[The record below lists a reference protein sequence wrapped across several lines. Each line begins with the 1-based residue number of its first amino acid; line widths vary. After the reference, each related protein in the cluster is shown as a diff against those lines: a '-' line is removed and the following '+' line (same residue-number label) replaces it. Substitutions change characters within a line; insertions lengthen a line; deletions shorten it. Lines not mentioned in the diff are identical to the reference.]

1 VYEPRDSLQLG
12 YNKHFMTDEKPELP
26 KISAESTQAAG
37 EAAYTR
43 AMFLHGAGKKE
54 EAMVALDQALSLGF
68 PPAILTA
75 ASVQYQCEQ
84 QAKGKQM
91 LFSLLSL
98 PSETENLVEIIE
110 EAGAFLI
117 SVNETTDALELYR
130 KAAAKYPD
138 VPVFHQ
144 RFGQCAAQE
153 DMFDE
158 AIAAG
163 QRAIDLDP
171 ENAALVSDLGWTM
184 FLTERYR
191 EAEALFL
198 RALEIDPEN
207 ENARMNL
214 EYTRDML
221 SQLPPP

>member
-1 VYEPRDSLQLG
+1 
-12 YNKHFMTDEKPELP
+12 MIDENPELP
-26 KISAESTQAAG
+26 KISAESTKAAG

-43 AMFLHGAGKKE
+43 AMFLHSAGKKE
-54 EAMVALDQALSLGF
+54 EAMVALDQALGLGF

-75 ASVQYQCEQ
+75 GSVQYQCEQ
-84 QAKGKQM
+84 NEKGKQLLM
-91 LFSLLSL
+91 SLLSL
-98 PSETENLVEIIE
+98 PAETESLFEIIE
-110 EAGAFLI
+110 EAGSFLI
-117 SVNETTDALELYR
+117 GISEMTDALELYR
-130 KAAAKYPD
+130 KAATKFPD
-138 VPVFHQ
+138 VAAFHQ

-171 ENAALVSDLGWTM
+171 ENSAYVSDLGWTM
-184 FLTERYR
+184 FLAERYR

-198 RALEIDPEN
+198 QALEMDPQN

-221 SQLPPP
+221 GQVPPT

>member
-1 VYEPRDSLQLG
+1 
-12 YNKHFMTDEKPELP
+12 MTDENPELP
-26 KISAESTQAAG
+26 KISAESTKGAG

-43 AMFLHGAGKKE
+43 AMFLHSAGKKE
-54 EAMVALDQALSLGF
+54 EAMVALDQALGLGY

-75 ASVQYQCEQ
+75 GSVQYQCEQ
-84 QAKGKQM
+84 QEKGKQLLM
-91 LFSLLSL
+91 SLLSL
-98 PSETENLVEIIE
+98 RAETESLFDIIE
-110 EAGAFLI
+110 EAGSFLI
-117 SVNETTDALELYR
+117 SVSAMTDALELYR
-130 KAAAKYPD
+130 KAAAKFPD
-138 VPVFHQ
+138 VPALHQ

-153 DMFDE
+153 DLFDE

-171 ENAALVSDLGWTM
+171 ENAAYISDLGWTL
-184 FLTERYR
+184 FLAERYH

-198 RALEIDPEN
+198 RALEIDPDN

-221 SQLPPP
+221 GQLPPA

>member
-1 VYEPRDSLQLG
+1 
-12 YNKHFMTDEKPELP
+12 MTDEDP
-26 KISAESTQAAG
+26 KVPDFSAESSKAAG

-43 AMFLHGAGKKE
+43 AMFLHSAGKKE
-54 EAMVALDQALSLGF
+54 EAMVALDQALGLGY

-84 QAKGKQM
+84 KAKGKELLM
-91 LFSLLSL
+91 SLVSL
-98 PSETENLVEIIE
+98 PPDTENLFEIIE

-117 SVNETTDALELYR
+117 SVNETADALELYR
-130 KAAAKYPD
+130 SAATEFPD
-138 VPVFHQ
+138 AAVFHQ

-153 DMFDE
+153 DMFEE

-163 QRAIDLDP
+163 QRAVDLDP
-171 ENAALVSDLGWTM
+171 ENSIFVSDLGWTM
-184 FLTERYR
+184 FLAERYR

-198 RALEIDPEN
+198 RALELDPEN

-221 SQLPPP
+221 GQLPPT